1 MWLQNRCKE
10 LKLKKAI
17 IIAINMLFQ
26 LFSQI
31 KKIAFRDISDLT
43 IYVETVQEPYGN
55 NY

>member
-1 MWLQNRCKE
+1 M
-10 LKLKKAI
+10 
-17 IIAINMLFQ
+17 FQ

-31 KKIAFRDISDLT
+31 KKTAFQWVISALT

>member
-1 MWLQNRCKE
+1 M
-10 LKLKKAI
+10 KKGI

-31 KKIAFRDISDLT
+31 KKTPAFQWDISDLT
-43 IYVETVQEPYGN
+43 IYVERVQEPYGN